1 MTYMIAMMLGFYGGL
16 SVILE
21 IVLPPIVKCIK
32 QRWHKRDSV
41 NSTTAGEAV
50 YLLNSKDV

>member
-21 IVLPPIVKCIK
+21 IILPPIVKSIR
-32 QRWHKRDSV
+32 QRWHKRDPI
-41 NSTTAGEAV
+41 NSTMAGEK
-50 YLLNSKDV
+50 LS